1 MGTGTRTA
9 STTTSPSSSWGRL
22 CGECESPDTLQ
33 GISIPVLSE
42 EQCGLTAEDR
52 FCVADQEVS
61 MCFGDSGGP
70 VIAEVEDRWE
80 LWGDVSF
87 GYGTDNNC
95 EDWRYNVN
103 GAVHSVLDWIAE
115 NAGEECA

>member
-1 MGTGTRTA
+1 MGHPVEAFYHLGRSHDSTIINLHYQQVRVTG
-9 STTTSPSSSWGRL
+9 WGRL

-61 MCFGDSGGP
+61 MCF
-70 VIAEVEDRWE
+70 
-80 LWGDVSF
+80 VS
-87 GYGTDNNC
+87 
-95 EDWRYNVN
+95 V
-103 GAVHSVLDWIAE
+103 SE
-115 NAGEECA
+115 NFW

>member
-1 MGTGTRTA
+1 M
-9 STTTSPSSSWGRL
+9 
-22 CGECESPDTLQ
+22 
-33 GISIPVLSE
+33 
-42 EQCGLTAEDR
+42 
-52 FCVADQEVS
+52 
-61 MCFGDSGGP
+61 
-70 VIAEVEDRWE
+70 IAEVGDRWE
-80 LWGDVSF
+80 VRNNQIKIHLTVDFEIIILATNFLFQLWGDVSF